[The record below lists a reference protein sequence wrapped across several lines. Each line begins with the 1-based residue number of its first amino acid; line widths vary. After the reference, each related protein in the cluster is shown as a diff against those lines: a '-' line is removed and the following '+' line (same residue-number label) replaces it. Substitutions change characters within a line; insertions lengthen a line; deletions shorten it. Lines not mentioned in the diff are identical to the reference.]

1 MYMNSN
7 NEVKR
12 MKEFD
17 RLVEIIKVLRSEN
30 GCPWDREQTLES
42 LKPCLRE
49 EVAELLEAMEGDVEE
64 HKGELGDVLMNLVF
78 QAAIREQEGKFNIE
92 DVAHEINEK
101 LIRRHPHVF
110 KERNSEIS
118 TKEVLTNWDEIK
130 KGEKLHEN
138 RKSAIDGVPK
148 YLPALS
154 KAQKIQK
161 KASKVGFDWENT
173 EQVLEK
179 VYEELDELKVEI
191 ERADREKMKDELGD
205 VLFSIV
211 NIARFLDIDATET
224 LEGTIKK
231 FDKRFRYVEKNCE
244 IEKTSLEDLEKLWQ
258 NAKKVI
264 DL

>member
-1 MYMNSN
+1 
-7 NEVKR
+7 

-17 RLVEIIKVLRSEN
+17 RLVDIIRILRGEN

-49 EVAELLEAMEGDVEE
+49 EVAELLEAMEGDIEE

-78 QAAIREQEGKFNIE
+78 QADIREKEGKFNIE
-92 DVAHEINEK
+92 DVAHEVSEK

-118 TKEVLTNWDEIK
+118 TKEVLSNWDEIK
-130 KGEKLHEN
+130 KTEKIHEN

-161 KASKVGFDWENT
+161 KASKVGFDWESS

-179 VYEELDELKVEI
+179 VCEELDELKI
-191 ERADREKMKDELGD
+191 EMDRNDKKRMQDELGD
-205 VLFSIV
+205 LLFSVV
-211 NIARFLDIDATET
+211 NLARFLDIDATEA

-231 FDKRFRYVEKNCE
+231 FDKRFRYVEENCE
-244 IEKTSLEDLEKLWQ
+244 IEKTSLEELEKLWQ
-258 NAKKVI
+258 NAKKSI

>member
-1 MYMNSN
+1 
-7 NEVKR
+7 
-12 MKEFD
+12 MKEFE
-17 RLVEIIKVLRSEN
+17 RLVQIIKVLRGKN

-78 QAAIREQEGKFNIE
+78 QADICEDEGKFSIE
-92 DVAHEINEK
+92 DVAYEINEK

-110 KERNSEIS
+110 KERDEKIA
-118 TKEVLTNWDEIK
+118 TDEVLVNWDEIK
-130 KGEKLHEN
+130 KTEKLHEN
-138 RKSAIDGVPK
+138 RKSALDGVPK

-161 KASKVGFDWENT
+161 KASKVGFDWENIN
-173 EQVLEK
+173 QVIAKL
-179 VYEELDELKVEI
+179 YEEIDELKIEI
-191 ERADREKMKDELGD
+191 SRKDRKNIEEELGD

-211 NIARFLDIDATET
+211 NIARFLDVDATEA
-224 LEGTIKK
+224 LEKTIKK
-231 FDKRFRYVEKNCE
+231 FDKRFRYVEKKCDVKKAKLDE
-244 IEKTSLEDLEKLWQ
+244 LENFWNE
-258 NAKKVI
+258 AKKEI

>member
-1 MYMNSN
+1 MNSN
-7 NEVKR
+7 NGGSK

-17 RLVEIIKVLRSEN
+17 RLVEIIRVLRGEN
-30 GCPWDREQTLES
+30 GCPWDREQTLET

-49 EVAELLEAMEGDVEE
+49 EVAELLEAMEGDIEE

-78 QAAIREQEGKFNIE
+78 QADIREKEGKFNIE
-92 DVAHEINEK
+92 DVAYEINEK

-110 KERNSEIS
+110 KKRKEGITTE
-118 TKEVLTNWDEIK
+118 EVLTNWDEIK
-130 KGEKLHEN
+130 KTEKLHEN

-161 KASKVGFDWENT
+161 KASKVGFDWDNIK
-173 EQVLEK
+173 QVMEK
-179 VYEELDELKVEI
+179 VYEEIEELKVEI
-191 ERADREKMKDELGD
+191 KNNDKKKIQDELGD

-211 NIARFLDIDATET
+211 NIARFLDIDATEA

-244 IEKTSLEDLEKLWQ
+244 IEKTSLENLEKLWQ
-258 NAKKVI
+258 NAKKAI

>member
-1 MYMNSN
+1 
-7 NEVKR
+7 

-17 RLVEIIKVLRSEN
+17 RLVEIVKTLRGKD

-78 QAAIREQEGKFNIE
+78 QADIREDEGKFNIE
-92 DVAHEINEK
+92 DVAYEISEK

-110 KERNSEIS
+110 KKRDEGI
-118 TKEVLTNWDEIK
+118 TTDEVLVNWDEIK
-130 KGEKLHEN
+130 KTEKLHEN
-138 RKSAIDGVPK
+138 RKSALDGVPK

-161 KASKVGFDWENT
+161 KASKVGFDWDNI
-173 EQVLEK
+173 EQVLDK
-179 VYEELDELKVEI
+179 LYEEIDELKIEI
-191 ERADREKMKDELGD
+191 KNKDREKISDELGD
-205 VLFSIV
+205 VLFSVV
-211 NIARFLDIDATET
+211 NIARFLDVDATES
-224 LEGTIKK
+224 LEKTIKK
-231 FDKRFRYVEKNCE
+231 FDRRFRYVEGRCDIKNS
-244 IEKTSLEDLEKLWQ
+244 SLEELEKFWGE
-258 NAKKVI
+258 AKKEI

>member
-1 MYMNSN
+1 
-7 NEVKR
+7 

-17 RLVEIIKVLRSEN
+17 RLIEIIKILRSEN

-49 EVAELLEAMEGDVEE
+49 EVAELLEAMEGDIEE

-78 QAAIREQEGKFNIE
+78 QADIREQEGKFNIE

-110 KERNSEIS
+110 KDKNNSIS
-118 TKEVLTNWDEIK
+118 TEEVLVNWDEIK
-130 KGEKLHEN
+130 KKEKLHEN
-138 RKSAIDGVPK
+138 RKSALDGVPK

-161 KASKVGFDWENT
+161 KAAKVGFDWDNVN
-173 EQVLEK
+173 QVIEK
-179 VYEELDELKVEI
+179 LYEEIEELKVEI
-191 ERADREKMKDELGD
+191 KKNDREKMKDELGD
-205 VLFSIV
+205 LLFSAV
-211 NIARFLDIDATET
+211 NIARFLDIDATEA
-224 LEGTIKK
+224 LESTIKK
-231 FDKRFRYVEKNCE
+231 FDKRFRYVENKCE
-244 IEKTSLEDLEKLWQ
+244 IEKSSLEELEKFWQ
-258 NAKKVI
+258 EAKKDI

>member
-7 NEVKR
+7 NGGSK

-17 RLVEIIKVLRSEN
+17 RLVEIIRVLRSEN
-30 GCPWDREQTLES
+30 GCPWDREQTLET

-49 EVAELLEAMEGDVEE
+49 EVAELLEAMEGDIEE

-78 QAAIREQEGKFNIE
+78 QADIREKEGKFNID
-92 DVAHEINEK
+92 DVAYEINEK

-110 KERNSEIS
+110 KKREEGI
-118 TKEVLTNWDEIK
+118 TTEEVLVNWDEIK
-130 KGEKLHEN
+130 KTEKLHEN

-161 KASKVGFDWENT
+161 KASKVGFDWDNI
-173 EQVLEK
+173 EQVMEK
-179 VYEELDELKVEI
+179 VYEEIEELKVEI
-191 ERADREKMKDELGD
+191 KNNDEKKIQDELGD

-211 NIARFLDIDATET
+211 NIARFLDIDATEA

-244 IEKTSLEDLEKLWQ
+244 IEKTSLENLEKLWQ
-258 NAKKVI
+258 NAKKAI

>member
-1 MYMNSN
+1 
-7 NEVKR
+7 

-17 RLVEIIKVLRSEN
+17 RLVEVIKILRSKD

-64 HKGELGDVLMNLVF
+64 HKGELGDVLMNVVF
-78 QAAIREQEGKFNIE
+78 QADICEEQGKFNIE
-92 DVAHEINEK
+92 DVVHEINEK

-110 KERNSEIS
+110 KEKNSDIS
-118 TKEVLTNWDEIK
+118 TDEVLVNWDEIK
-130 KGEKLHEN
+130 KKEKIHEN

-161 KASKVGFDWENT
+161 KASKVGFDWNEIGK
-173 EQVLEK
+173 VLDK
-179 VYEELDELKVEI
+179 VYEELEELKVEI
-191 ERADREKMKDELGD
+191 NRKDKEKISDELGD

-211 NIARFLDIDATET
+211 NVARFLDVDATES
-224 LEGTIKK
+224 LEKTIKK
-231 FDKRFRYVEKNCE
+231 FDRRFRYVEKKCDV
-244 IEKTSLEDLEKLWQ
+244 EKTSLEELEKYWQ
-258 NAKKVI
+258 EAKKEI

>member
-1 MYMNSN
+1 
-7 NEVKR
+7 
-12 MKEFD
+12 MKEFE
-17 RLVEIIKVLRSEN
+17 RLVEIVKILRSEN

-49 EVAELLEAMEGDVEE
+49 EVAELLEAMEGDIEE

-78 QAAIREQEGKFNIE
+78 QADIREEEGKFNIE

-110 KERNSEIS
+110 QKRDEDI
-118 TKEVLTNWDEIK
+118 TTDEVLVNWDEIK
-130 KGEKLHEN
+130 KKEKLHEN

-161 KASKVGFDWENT
+161 KASKIGFDWDNID
-173 EQVLEK
+173 QVIDKL
-179 VYEELDELKVEI
+179 YEEIDELKVEI
-191 ERADREKMKDELGD
+191 EKKDREKILEELGD
-205 VLFSIV
+205 VLFSVV
-211 NIARFLDIDATET
+211 NIARFTDVDATEA
-224 LEGTIKK
+224 LEKTIKK
-231 FDKRFRYVEKNCE
+231 FDKRFRYVEEKCE
-244 IEKTSLEDLEKLWQ
+244 IEKASLEDLEKFWQ
-258 NAKKVI
+258 EAKKQI

>member
-7 NEVKR
+7 NGGSK

-17 RLVEIIKVLRSEN
+17 RLVEIIRVLRSEN
-30 GCPWDREQTLES
+30 GCPWDREQTLET

-49 EVAELLEAMEGDVEE
+49 EVAELLEAMEGDIEE

-78 QAAIREQEGKFNIE
+78 QADIREKEGKFNIE
-92 DVAHEINEK
+92 DVAYEINEK

-110 KERNSEIS
+110 KKREEGI
-118 TKEVLTNWDEIK
+118 TTEEVLTNWDEIK
-130 KGEKLHEN
+130 KTEKLHEN

-161 KASKVGFDWENT
+161 KASKVGFDWDNI
-173 EQVLEK
+173 EQVMEK
-179 VYEELDELKVEI
+179 VYEEIEELKIEI
-191 ERADREKMKDELGD
+191 KNNDKKKIQDELGD

-211 NIARFLDIDATET
+211 NIARFLDIDATEA

-244 IEKTSLEDLEKLWQ
+244 IEKTSLENLEKLWQ
-258 NAKKVI
+258 NAKKAI